1 MLESFVTLF
10 AANLFGDFLL
20 KSWIA
25 LTHTFL
31 GQVGRIT
38 KSKQKIT
45 DLIIRPGILALIS
58 GLLLGSMNLALLVII
73 FSAYFLVKLPTAF
86 QCDESESSVP
96 EFLLEATVL
105 LTLSAASTGVVSTGW
120 WAQVVPND
128 LQGYRFAT
136 LAFLCGTLLNI
147 PVGAT
152 IIGRLMRPFT
162 DQINDV
168 VDAHSGEL
176 HKGLV
181 NGGRFIGCSERALV
195 MMLVLLSQW
204 EGIGF
209 LLAAKSILRFGEQ
222 KDRMFSEY
230 VLIGTFLSFGWAM
243 LVALLTQTAMTFW
256 LP

>member
-20 KSWIA
+20 KLWIP
-25 LTHTFL
+25 LIHTFL
-31 GQVGRIT
+31 GQVGRMPW
-38 KSKQKIT
+38 SKRKTT

-58 GLLLGSMNLALLVII
+58 GLFVGSMNCSLLLIS

-86 QCDESESSVP
+86 ECDESESSVP
-96 EFLLEATVL
+96 ELLLEPTVL
-105 LTLSAASTGVVSTGW
+105 LTLSAACTGIVSAGW

-128 LQGYRFAT
+128 LQGYRFAA

-152 IIGRLMRPFT
+152 IIGKVMRPFT

-168 VDAHSGEL
+168 VNAHSGEL

-181 NGGRFIGCSERALV
+181 NGGRFIGFSERALV

-204 EGIGF
+204 EGI
-209 LLAAKSILRFGEQ
+209 
-222 KDRMFSEY
+222 
-230 VLIGTFLSFGWAM
+230 
-243 LVALLTQTAMTFW
+243 ALLQRYC
-256 LP
+256 